1 MNTAKYTLE
10 DKLAYAQH
18 KADQARERLAAGE
31 KRREAAR
38 DLGGGLL
45 SFGGSGSQRA
55 RRQVQSATERATNAV
70 GEALAAI
77 KYWDG
82 KVSGYERRIVERDRA
97 LLTRDD
103 VAGATHVRTRSGWH
117 KVVRVN
123 AKSTTVKSTSTW
135 RPLCRILTGCG
146 RACITLRTRSRTP
159 STRCRIC
166 AFRRDCQT
174 VEIESFMYR
183 VSPPRLVL
191 AAGTGQ
197 HPREV
202 STMRTVPVKRGIRT
216 HRRRRAG
223 LWRWGH
229 SVPKH
234 VRLGLPGPT
243 FDA

>member
-97 LLTRDD
+97 LL
-103 VAGATHVRTRSGWH
+103 
-117 KVVRVN
+117 
-123 AKSTTVKSTSTW
+123 
-135 RPLCRILTGCG
+135 
-146 RACITLRTRSRTP
+146 
-159 STRCRIC
+159 
-166 AFRRDCQT
+166 
-174 VEIESFMYR
+174 
-183 VSPPRLVL
+183 
-191 AAGTGQ
+191 